1 MPELT
6 NKLDRTMTSVNEL
19 STSATSAVRNYDR
32 LATNL
37 QAPGGP
43 IERAA
48 GAIASL
54 EGVTSDLEM
63 RTLPHVTQM
72 TDEARISLRAVRRTV
87 TNLGDRP
94 QSILFGGPKAQPGP
108 GEPGFVPPT
117 K

>member
-1 MPELT
+1 
-6 NKLDRTMTSVNEL
+6 MTSVNEL
-19 STSATSAVRNYDR
+19 STSATGAVRNYDR
-32 LATNL
+32 LATSL

-43 IERAA
+43 IDRAA

-63 RTLPHVTQM
+63 RTLPHFVEM

-87 TNLGDRP
+87 TNIGDRP
-94 QSILFGGPKAQPGP
+94 QSILFGGSTPQPGP